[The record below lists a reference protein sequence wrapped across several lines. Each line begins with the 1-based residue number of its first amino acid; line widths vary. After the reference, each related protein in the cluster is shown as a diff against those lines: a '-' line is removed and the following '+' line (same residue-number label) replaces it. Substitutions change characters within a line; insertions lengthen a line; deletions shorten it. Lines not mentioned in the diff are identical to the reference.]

1 MSTLNER
8 MFITTLE
15 REGIDI
21 KVNGGI
27 VKGFFRIN
35 NSGEGKQFATLY
47 TAIDKV
53 NQGDLVLIDT
63 IPLIAQKVITE
74 ESTVYQKSTLQKC
87 NQLIEIM
94 VKNPLDNTKATL
106 TSFYGISDDISQSL
120 KIDSDIITSQSSLH
134 LQLPLTSQS
143 KNILLNDRLYVG
155 GNQMAWKVNDMIEQ
169 NGVIE
174 LHLTRS
180 AIDTT
185 YDDTTNGIAD
195 RWRYETK
202 PSIYTT
208 NITESTVTL
217 NQDDTSQLTVS
228 VLKDGVAM
236 TETPTINWSVSD
248 TTIASVDSTN
258 TIKGLVVGCCEVS
271 GSYKATD
278 NDIAIGDTVSVT
290 VNAKPVVADIVV
302 TPAYN
307 ETSDYKL
314 KQGYSAVTFTCSI
327 DGVTSPV
334 WNITLNNNGVASSYY
349 ESTIDNGLGTFTCK
363 CVTRNANLIE
373 YDISESTTG
382 KTAKY
387 YVKLASMVG

>member
-1 MSTLNER
+1 MNTLNER

-15 REGIDI
+15 REGLDI
-21 KVNGGI
+21 QVNNTT

-35 NSGEGKQFATLY
+35 NSGEGEQFATLY

-53 NQGDLVLIDT
+53 NQGDLVLIGT

-87 NQLIEIM
+87 NQLIKMM

-106 TSFYGISDDISQSL
+106 TSFYGISDDISESL
-120 KIDSDIITSQSSLH
+120 KIDGDIITSQSTLH
-134 LQLPLTSQS
+134 LQLPLTNDS
-143 KNILLNDRLYVG
+143 KKILLNDRLYCG
-155 GNQMAWKVNDMIEQ
+155 GNQMAWKVNDMLEQ

-185 YDDTTNGIAD
+185 YDDITNGVAD

-208 NITESTVTL
+208 TITESSVTL
-217 NQDDTSQLTVS
+217 NQDDTSKLTVS
-228 VLKDGVAM
+228 VSKDGVVM
-236 TETPTINWSVSD
+236 TETPTINWVVSD
-248 TTIASVDSTN
+248 STIASIDNTN
-258 TIKGLVVGCCEVS
+258 TVTGLAVGSCDIE

-278 NDIAIGDTVSVT
+278 NDIAIGDTVNVI
-290 VNAKPVVADIVV
+290 VNAKPVTADIVV

-307 ETSDYKL
+307 DTTDYKI
-314 KQGYSAVTFTCSI
+314 KQGRSYTFTCSI
-327 DGVTSPV
+327 DGVTSPQ
-334 WNITLNNNGVASSYY
+334 WNIVLNPNGVESSYY
-349 ESTIDNGLGTFTCK
+349 TSTIDNGAGTFTCG
-363 CVTRNANLIE
+363 CVTRNSNLLE
-373 YDISESTTG
+373 YQISESTTG
-382 KTAKY
+382 KTATY
-387 YVKLASMVG
+387 YIKLASMI

>member
-1 MSTLNER
+1 MTTLNER

-21 KVNGGI
+21 KVNDTTI
-27 VKGFFRIN
+27 KGFFRIN
-35 NSGEGKQFATLY
+35 NSGDGEVFATLY

-53 NQGDLVLIDT
+53 NQGDLVFIGT
-63 IPLIAQKVITE
+63 IPFIAQKVITE
-74 ESTVYQKSTLQKC
+74 ESTVYVKSTLQKC
-87 NQLIEIM
+87 NQLIKMM
-94 VKNPLDNTKATL
+94 VKNPLDATKATL
-106 TSFYGISDDISQSL
+106 QSFYGISDDISESL
-120 KIDSDIITSQSSLH
+120 KIDGDIITSQSTLH
-134 LQLPLTSQS
+134 LQLPSTSDS
-143 KNILLNDRLYVG
+143 KKILLNDRLYCG
-155 GNQMAWKVNDMIEQ
+155 GNQMAWKVNDMLEQ

-174 LHLTRS
+174 LHLTRF

-185 YDDTTNGIAD
+185 YDDITNGVAD

-236 TETPTINWSVSD
+236 TETPTIDWVVSD

-258 TIKGLVVGCCEVS
+258 TIKGLAVGSCDIK

-278 NDIAIGDTVSVT
+278 NDIAVGDTVNVV
-290 VNAKPVVADIVV
+290 VNAKPVTADIVV

-307 ETSDYKL
+307 DTTDYKI
-314 KQGYSAVTFTCSI
+314 KQGRSYTFTCSI
-327 DGVTSPV
+327 DGVTSPQ
-334 WNITLNNNGVASSYY
+334 WSIILNPNGVESSYY
-349 ESTIDNGLGTFTCK
+349 TSTIDNGAGTFTCG
-363 CVTRNANLIE
+363 CVTRNANLLE
-373 YDISESTTG
+373 YRISESTTG
-382 KTAKY
+382 KTASY
-387 YVKLASMVG
+387 YIKLASMI